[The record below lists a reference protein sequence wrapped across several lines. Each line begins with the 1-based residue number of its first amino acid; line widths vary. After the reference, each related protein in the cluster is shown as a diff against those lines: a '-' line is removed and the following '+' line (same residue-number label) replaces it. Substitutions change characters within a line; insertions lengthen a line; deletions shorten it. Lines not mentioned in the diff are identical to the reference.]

1 MYFFYKDKVHV
12 RFAQKSLVILEKW
25 LQSNM
30 ELKKIDQGIILKLA
44 SKTNLSALQVKNWIY
59 NRRTKKARLQMI
71 HIQSQKKRRQ
81 ILKENFNLNKYPNK
95 QDMVNIQKQ
104 TGMSEKKISLW
115 FAKERFLFKK
125 YCVRCLRKKLEYLF

>member
-1 MYFFYKDKVHV
+1 
-12 RFAQKSLVILEKW
+12 
-25 LQSNM
+25 M

-104 TGMSEKKISLW
+104 TGMSVKKISLW